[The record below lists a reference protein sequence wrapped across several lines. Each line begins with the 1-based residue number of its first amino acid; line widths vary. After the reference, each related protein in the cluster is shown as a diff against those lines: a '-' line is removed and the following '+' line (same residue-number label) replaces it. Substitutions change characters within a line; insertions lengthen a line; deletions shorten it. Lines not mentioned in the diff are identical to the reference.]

1 MTELPIPCTADE
13 VRAIL
18 ARAKTRIS
26 RPIKPQPPNGATEVC
41 VEGVYGESAVTYRAF
56 PDGGSA
62 RHAICA
68 CPFGVPGDKLWV
80 QECWGLKTG
89 TQSDHSSRVFYRAD
103 GADRIE
109 YWQDDNQVPEKYGY
123 GLSQSDKWRQS
134 NHMPRWASRID
145 LLVKRAWVEQVQKI
159 PWLDILA
166 EGVPGVRHPTGEPM
180 LDDFTGGCDAET
192 TFRDYWDNIYAK
204 RGFGWDENPWV
215 AAAEFSLIENAK
227 ARKS

>member
-68 CPFGVPGDKLWV
+68 CPFGVPGDRLWV
-80 QECWGLKTG
+80 QETTWECVDNNDCPRYVADGPAPTTDRRHYQKRSAS
-89 TQSDHSSRVFYRAD
+89 QMSRAD
-103 GADRIE
+103 
-109 YWQDDNQVPEKYGY
+109 
-123 GLSQSDKWRQS
+123 
-134 NHMPRWASRID
+134 SRID